1 MANQTVY
8 PYGTNGELP
17 ESVGIINDLTTGGA
31 DKALSAQQGKV
42 IGDLL
47 RNARL
52 KKIDFGKLTR
62 SNYSTYSTK
71 KWGFTYS
78 REQHVVL
85 PCSPGDIFLINPT
98 DNNGKINS
106 TYYSGGNYYGWLT
119 DDYVVPTSA
128 STTPYVSGYD
138 RTWVNESAGPH
149 LITAPEGAAYLC
161 LVTVNGASTNASNR
175 CDWEVYKV
183 EDLEEAFEDSPTKD
197 QMEEGINHIDAL
209 PFIKVG
215 HYSID
220 GNGTNYVKGSFGH
233 LDDGYTYKVIIDDL
247 YWVDNS
253 VVSSSVFKFDIR
265 GWREGTVLEPSN
277 PIYIYRQDPLPS
289 EFTFVALEGNTE
301 YTFGGRCKVGDS
313 ISVTLWKQ
321 VKIDGEKVVS
331 DDAMSLIRQ
340 AHASSSDVLKL
351 MHFSD
356 LHGDTTAANKIISAI
371 DELGDNLNDTVATG
385 DVVHVYAE
393 GTTQAPHGTTWWQ
406 GCGLPEKVLYVLGN
420 HDGATSS
427 ATEYDVMRGG
437 KCWDGKGKAW
447 DFQNYFENYISDV
460 GYTMPTGY
468 DDSSSPNYRACYWHK
483 DYADAKVRLIG
494 IDCMHHCDGIV
505 NPETGA
511 VTATGSHWSTNEQ
524 ELWFID
530 KLNETLDSENDAYG
544 YSVVVVGH
552 YCLDPFEGD
561 NNATNT
567 KETGGRVIDHRTS
580 DHTNFNLGAGNGFT
594 LDNYGFNYR
603 SKNPSN
609 YANLTNNNFADI
621 LMSWKGRGGKFIAF
635 VCGHMHYDQFYYP
648 TNYPELLVVCINQAG
663 GLTSWSTENRS
674 TFADRMVANYY
685 AIDPTNGLFKIVRV
699 GLNKDKYLRPIN
711 FICYDYINKKV
722 LNEG

>member
-17 ESVGIINDLTTGGA
+17 SSIGIINDTTTGGA

-62 SNYSTYSTK
+62 SNYSTYSSK

-98 DNNGKINS
+98 DNNGKISS

-119 DDYVVPTSA
+119 SDYVVPTSA

-138 RTWVNESAGPH
+138 RTSVTESAGPH

-161 LVTVNGASTNASNR
+161 LVTVNGSSTNASNR

-183 EDLEEAFEDSPTKD
+183 EDLAEAFEDSPTKD
-197 QMEEGINHIDAL
+197 QMAEGINHIDAL

-253 VVSSSVFKFDIR
+253 VLSTSGFKFDIR
-265 GWREGTVLEPSN
+265 GWREGTELVPSN
-277 PIYIYRQDPLPS
+277 PIYIRRNDHLPS
-289 EFTFVALEGNTE
+289 EFTFVALKDNTE

-313 ISVTLWKQ
+313 ISVTLYKQ
-321 VKIDGEKVVS
+321 LKEEDERIVVTDEVK
-331 DDAMSLIRQ
+331 SLVRQ
-340 AHASSSDVLKL
+340 AKNASNIFGLL
-351 MHFSD
+351 HFSD
-356 LHGDTTAANKIISAI
+356 IHGDDIAVEKLLTAMDDLSDYI
-371 DELGDNLNDTVATG
+371 DDTAVTG
-385 DVVHVYAE
+385 DVAEIYAD
-393 GTTQAPHGTTWWQ
+393 GTTTNPHGTVWWQ
-406 GCGLPEKVLYVLGN
+406 GCGLPEKVLFVLGN
-420 HDGATSS
+420 HDGCTAQ
-427 ATEYDVMRGG
+427 ATEYDVVRGG
-437 KCWDGKGKAW
+437 RCWDGKGKEW
-447 DFQNYFENYISDV
+447 DYQNYFANYISGL
-460 GYTMPTGY
+460 GYVMPDGY
-468 DDSSSPNYRACYWHK
+468 DDSTSPNYHACYWHK
-483 DYADAKVRLIG
+483 DYAAAKVRLIG
-494 IDCMHHCDGIV
+494 IDCMHRCDGV
-505 NPETGA
+505 VDTTTGE
-511 VTATGSHWSTNEQ
+511 VTATGNHWNTNEQ
-524 ELWFID
+524 ELWLLD

-544 YSVVVVGH
+544 YSVVFLGH
-552 YCLDPFEGD
+552 YPLDPFNGD

-567 KETGGRVIDHRTS
+567 STTGGRVIDHRTS
-580 DHTNFNLGAGNGFT
+580 DATNFHLGVSTSFS
-594 LDNYGFNYR
+594 LQSYGFDYR
-603 SKNPSN
+603 SKTSN
-609 YANLTNNNFADI
+609 YANKTENNFADI
-621 LMSWKGRGGKFIAF
+621 ITAWKQRGGKFVAW
-635 VCGHMHYDQFYYP
+635 VCGHHHYDMMFYP
-648 TNYPELLVVCINQAG
+648 TNYPDLLCVAVNQAG
-663 GLTSWSTENRS
+663 WLRLSTQEERTNWE
-674 TFADRMVANYY
+674 DRMVANFY
-685 AIDPTNGLFKIVRV
+685 AIDPTNGFFKIVRV
-699 GLNKDKYLRPIN
+699 GFDKDKYLRPIH